1 MFQVTVL
8 FLLTLTES
16 PAQETRIPKVEFDEA
31 SMEDLVGFLREGA
44 TGKARNVLVDPRVNR
59 EIRVTLTLHD
69 VTKSVAFAYAAE
81 LGGFRR
87 D

>member
-44 TGKARNVLVDPRVNR
+44 TGKARMSW
-59 EIRVTLTLHD
+59 LTP
-69 VTKSVAFAYAAE
+69 
-81 LGGFRR
+81 G
-87 D
+87 